1 MKDFYFLAGLPRS
14 GSTLLTALL
23 NQNSTIYASEVSPV
37 AKMMGLLYKN
47 IEETESFKADYR
59 KINHINC
66 VKEIPNSFYSDI
78 KKPIVIDKSRAW
90 GAPFYFNLAQL
101 VNPNTK
107 IILTVRPILEILA
120 SIINL
125 CNKNPNNNI
134 DLNLQNEDFY
144 SKYYK
149 DLNDA
154 RCEYI
159 MRAGGE
165 LDLALLSVANSLNHP
180 ENFHIVWYDDLTN
193 NPQNELNKVY
203 DFLKIEKHKHNLQ
216 NIKSV
221 DKLNDIQAFGFH
233 DLHKVNSK
241 IEKSKTSP
249 SESLSS
255 YIINKY
261 GSTLNFLSEGTL

>member
-23 NQNSTIYASEVSPV
+23 NQNNTIYASEVSPV
-37 AKMMGLLYKN
+37 ASMMGFLYKN
-47 IEETESFKADYR
+47 IEGMESFKADY
-59 KINHINC
+59 KKNSHINC

-78 KKPIVIDKSRAW
+78 EKPIVIDKNRMW
-90 GAPFYFNLAQL
+90 GTPFHFNLAQL
-101 VNPNTK
+101 INPDTK

-134 DLNLQNEDFY
+134 DLSLQNEDFY

-154 RCEYI
+154 RCEYV

-180 ENFHIVWYDDLTN
+180 KNFHIVWYNNLTD
-193 NPQNELNKVY
+193 NPQNELNKIY
-203 DFLKIEKHKHNLQ
+203 DFLGVKRHTHDLQ

-221 DKLNDIQAFGFH
+221 DKLNDVQAFGIH
-233 DLHKVNSK
+233 NLHKVKPK

-261 GSTLNFLSEGTL
+261 GSTLNFLPRSV